1 METLKIDVGDKPQI
15 RITSVG
21 GDLRLT
27 GREGA
32 QLEAH
37 APVDGK
43 LSVTKEG
50 KVVLIT
56 CRSGC
61 LVFLPAESRVQVE
74 TIGGDV
80 RAIGLTADLTLGTVG
95 GDCSLRRLGK
105 ATIDRI
111 GGDLDARKLEGD
123 FSLKSG
129 GSDGIVTHV
138 LGSVT
143 IETLGGDFSLDRV
156 EGNVE
161 VNVGGDAS
169 VSLSPQKKGRASV
182 TAGGDLVCRL
192 PEDASAK
199 IKVKAGGD
207 MQLTGIEEA
216 ENGDAGRV
224 LRIGK
229 GEADIDLCAGG
240 DLMLDAGEESF
251 GDMTLDLGESIA
263 ASIES
268 KMADLEARFG
278 ATDSGFSKFDSDRI
292 GERVRRV
299 VSRSMRQAARAQRR
313 AEKRLDRAH
322 KRKHVHF
329 GPFGSPAREPA
340 SEEERMS
347 ILRMLEQGKINVD
360 EAENL
365 LKALEDK
372 S

>member
-1 METLKIDVGDKPQI
+1 METLKIDVGDKPQV
-15 RITSVG
+15 RITSIG

-50 KVVLIT
+50 EVVLIS

-61 LVFLPAESRVQVE
+61 LVFLPAESRVEAE

-80 RAIGLTADLTLGTVG
+80 RAIGLTADMTMGTVG
-95 GDCSLRRLGK
+95 GDCSLRRMGK
-105 ATIDRI
+105 VTIERI
-111 GGDLDARKLEGD
+111 GGDLDVRKLEGD
-123 FSLKSG
+123 LSLKSG
-129 GSDGIVTHV
+129 GSDGIVTQV
-138 LGSVT
+138 QGAVK
-143 IETLGGDFSLDRV
+143 IDTLGGDFSLDRV

-169 VSLSPQKKGRASV
+169 VCLSPQKKGRALV

-192 PEDASAK
+192 REDASAM

-207 MQLTGIEEA
+207 LQLSGIEEA
-216 ENGDAGRV
+216 ENADAGRV

-229 GEADIDLCAGG
+229 GEAEIELCAGG

-263 ASIES
+263 ASIEA
-268 KMADLEARFG
+268 KMADLEARLG

-299 VSRSMRQAARAQRR
+299 VSRSMRQAAKAQRR
-313 AEKRLDRAH
+313 AERRLERAQ
-322 KRKHVHF
+322 KHRQVRFDIF
-329 GPFGSPAREPA
+329 GAPAREPA

-365 LKALEDK
+365 LKALEEK